1 MLISLEIR
9 NFLLIKQN
17 SVNFTKGFNAFT
29 GETGAGKSIIMDGLK
44 LALGGKNYSNL
55 SLNENKTTSI
65 KAVFE
70 IDKNIKEKIIE
81 LNLSIDDDYL
91 IVERQINHKQKSKI
105 FINGQMQPLN
115 IIKQLL
121 SDSIEFQENFEQQEL
136 FDSNYF
142 LKFIDKLGVIN
153 KDDLKKT
160 FLIFKNSKVEYQS
173 LIENSKN
180 IKEELETL
188 KSKKNKFD
196 ALRPKENEYSGL
208 IEKRNYAK
216 NFKKIS
222 DLSIE
227 LKNSIEF
234 LQKNNDLTSIDKNLI
249 KLSEFDKQYLDLSN
263 KFSSNYFEIIEII
276 NEIESKFENFEFNE
290 VDFDTIDE
298 RIHQYQQLS
307 KFFDTTPEELHHIEE
322 KIINEIDQ
330 LQNFDKQKDKLF
342 KIYQKSLKDYLDEAK
357 KVSSLRISHAD
368 KVSSEINMMLPNMN
382 IEQGEILFEFLKA
395 EEEMF
400 TQEGYDILKVSFRT
414 NKKSEFNSIKKVAS
428 GGELSRLLLIIK
440 SISAKFD
447 KNLTLIFD
455 EVDSGLSGKIADNVS
470 KKIYELSK
478 SNQIIAITHSA
489 QVASKADSHWKIEKK
504 IKNDDMQ
511 SYISLLDEQSR
522 ILEIAS
528 LISGSN
534 VTDET
539 KIVAQNLINHK
550 NES

>member
-17 SVNFTKGFNAFT
+17 SVSFTKGFNAFT

-55 SLNENKTTSI
+55 NLNENKTTSI

-105 FINGQMQPLN
+105 FINGQIQPLN

-136 FDSNYF
+136 FDSKYF

-160 FLIFKNSKVEYQS
+160 FLIFKNSKIQYQS

-307 KFFDTTPEELHHIEE
+307 KFFDTTPEKLHHIEE

-342 KIYQKSLKDYLDEAK
+342 KIYQKSLKDYLD
-357 KVSSLRISHAD
+357 
-368 KVSSEINMMLPNMN
+368 
-382 IEQGEILFEFLKA
+382 
-395 EEEMF
+395 
-400 TQEGYDILKVSFRT
+400 
-414 NKKSEFNSIKKVAS
+414 
-428 GGELSRLLLIIK
+428 
-440 SISAKFD
+440 
-447 KNLTLIFD
+447 
-455 EVDSGLSGKIADNVS
+455 
-470 KKIYELSK
+470 
-478 SNQIIAITHSA
+478 
-489 QVASKADSHWKIEKK
+489 
-504 IKNDDMQ
+504 
-511 SYISLLDEQSR
+511 
-522 ILEIAS
+522 
-528 LISGSN
+528 
-534 VTDET
+534 
-539 KIVAQNLINHK
+539 
-550 NES
+550 

>member
-55 SLNENKTTSI
+55 NLNENKTTSI

-136 FDSNYF
+136 FDSKYF

-153 KDDLKKT
+153 KDDLKKS

-342 KIYQKSLKDYLDEAK
+342 KLYQKGLKDYLDEAK

-534 VTDET
+534 VTEET

>member
-55 SLNENKTTSI
+55 NLNENKTTSI

-136 FDSNYF
+136 FDSKYF

-160 FLIFKNSKVEYQS
+160 FLIFKNSKFEYQS

>member
-55 SLNENKTTSI
+55 NLNENKTTSI

-136 FDSNYF
+136 FDSKYF

-160 FLIFKNSKVEYQS
+160 FLIFKNSKVNYQS

-196 ALRPKENEYSGL
+196 ALRPKENEYSSL

-307 KFFDTTPEELHHIEE
+307 KFFDTAPEELHHIEE

-400 TQEGYDILKVSFRT
+400 TQECYDILKVSFRT

>member
-55 SLNENKTTSI
+55 NLNENKTTSI

-160 FLIFKNSKVEYQS
+160 FLIFKSSKVEYQS

>member
-55 SLNENKTTSI
+55 NLNENKTTSI

-136 FDSNYF
+136 FDSKYF
-142 LKFIDKLGVIN
+142 LKFIDKLRDIN
-153 KDDLKKT
+153 KKDLKKT

-196 ALRPKENEYSGL
+196 ALRPKENEYSHL
-208 IEKRNYAK
+208 IEKRDYAK

-307 KFFDTTPEELHHIEE
+307 KFFDTPPEELHHIEE

>member
-55 SLNENKTTSI
+55 NLNENKTTSI

-136 FDSNYF
+136 FDSKYF

-153 KDDLKKT
+153 KEDLKKT
-160 FLIFKNSKVEYQS
+160 FLIFKNSKVNYQS

-307 KFFDTTPEELHHIEE
+307 KFFDTVPEELHRIEE

-357 KVSSLRISHAD
+357 KVSSLRISHAN
-368 KVSSEINMMLPNMN
+368 KVSSEINLMLPNMN
-382 IEQGEILFEFLKA
+382 IEQGEILFEFLKT

-400 TQEGYDILKVSFRT
+400 TQDGYDILKVSFRT

-511 SYISLLDEQSR
+511 SYISLLDKQSR

>member
-55 SLNENKTTSI
+55 NLNENKITSI

-70 IDKNIKEKIIE
+70 IDKNIKERIIK

-91 IVERQINHKQKSKI
+91 IIERQINHKQKSKI

-115 IIKQLL
+115 TIKQLL

-136 FDSNYF
+136 FDSKYF
-142 LKFIDKLGVIN
+142 LKFIDKLGAIT
-153 KDDLKKT
+153 KDNLKKT
-160 FLIFKNSKVEYQS
+160 FLIFKNSKTKYQS

-180 IKEELETL
+180 INEKLEIL

-196 ALRPKENEYSGL
+196 VLKPKENEYSGL
-208 IEKRNYAK
+208 LEKRNYAK
-216 NFKKIS
+216 NFKKVN

-263 KFSSNYFEIIEII
+263 KFSSNYLEIIEII

-298 RIHQYQQLS
+298 RIYQYQQLS
-307 KFFDTTPEELHHIEE
+307 KFFDTSPEELHHMEE

-330 LQNFDKQKDKLF
+330 LQNFDKQKNKLF
-342 KIYQKSLKDYLDEAK
+342 EIYQKNLADYLKEAE
-357 KVSSLRISHAD
+357 KVSFIRNSQAD
-368 KVSSEINMMLPNMN
+368 KVSCEINMMLPSMN
-382 IEQGEILFEFLKA
+382 IEQGEILFEFLKT

-400 TQEGYDILKVSFRT
+400 TQDGYDILKVSFRT
-414 NKKSEFNSIKKVAS
+414 NKKNEFNSIKKVAS

-489 QVASKADSHWKIEKK
+489 QVASKADRHWKIEKK

-511 SYISLLDEQSR
+511 SNISLLDDQSR

>member
-55 SLNENKTTSI
+55 NLNENKTTSI

-136 FDSNYF
+136 FDSKYF

-160 FLIFKNSKVEYQS
+160 FLIFKSSKVEYQS

-196 ALRPKENEYSGL
+196 ALKPKENEYSGL

-307 KFFDTTPEELHHIEE
+307 KFFDTAPEELHHIEE
-322 KIINEIDQ
+322 KIINKIDQ

>member
-55 SLNENKTTSI
+55 NLNENKTTSI

-136 FDSNYF
+136 FDSKYF

-153 KDDLKKT
+153 KDDLKKS

-307 KFFDTTPEELHHIEE
+307 KFFDTTPEDLHHIEE

-357 KVSSLRISHAD
+357 KVSSLRISHAN

>member
-55 SLNENKTTSI
+55 NLNENKTTSI

-136 FDSNYF
+136 FDSKYF

-153 KDDLKKT
+153 KDDLKRS
-160 FLIFKNSKVEYQS
+160 FLIFKNSKFEYQS

-290 VDFDTIDE
+290 VDFDNIDE

-357 KVSSLRISHAD
+357 KVSSLRISHAN

>member
-55 SLNENKTTSI
+55 NLNENKTTSI

-105 FINGQMQPLN
+105 FINGQMQSLN

-136 FDSNYF
+136 FDSKYF

-160 FLIFKNSKVEYQS
+160 FLIFKNSKVNYQS

>member
-55 SLNENKTTSI
+55 NLNENKTTSI

-81 LNLSIDDDYL
+81 LDLSIDDDYL

-136 FDSNYF
+136 FDSKYF

-188 KSKKNKFD
+188 ESKKNKFD
-196 ALRPKENEYSGL
+196 ALRPNENEYSDL

-227 LKNSIEF
+227 LKNSIGF

-249 KLSEFDKQYLDLSN
+249 KLSEFDKQYLDLSS

-276 NEIESKFENFEFNE
+276 NEIESKFENFEFND
-290 VDFDTIDE
+290 VDFNTIDE

-342 KIYQKSLKDYLDEAK
+342 KIYQKSLKDYLEEAK

-455 EVDSGLSGKIADNVS
+455 EVDSGLSGQIADNVS

>member
-55 SLNENKTTSI
+55 NLNENKTTSI

-136 FDSNYF
+136 FDSKYF

-173 LIENSKN
+173 LIDNSKN
-180 IKEELETL
+180 IKEKLETL

>member
-1 MLISLEIR
+1 MLVSLEIR

-17 SVNFTKGFNAFT
+17 TINFTKGFNAFT

-44 LALGGKNYSNL
+44 LALGGKNYNNL
-55 SLNENKTTSI
+55 ILNENEITSV
-65 KAVFE
+65 KAIFE
-70 IDKNIKEKIIE
+70 IDKKIKEKIIKF
-81 LNLSIDDDYL
+81 NLSIDDDYL

-121 SDSIEFQENFEQQEL
+121 SDSIEFQENYEQQEL
-136 FDSNYF
+136 FDSKYF
-142 LKFIDKLGVIN
+142 LKFIDKLGFVD
-153 KDDLKKT
+153 KDDLKKS
-160 FLIFKNSKVEYQS
+160 FLSFKDSKANYQE
-173 LIENSKN
+173 LIEDSKN
-180 IKEELETL
+180 IKEKLELL

-196 ALRPKENEYSGL
+196 TLKPKENEYSGL
-208 IEKRNYAK
+208 LEKRNYSK

-222 DLSIE
+222 DLSLE
-227 LKNSIEF
+227 LKTSIEF
-234 LQKNNDLTSIDKNLI
+234 LQENNDLISIDKNLV
-249 KLSEFDKQYLDLSN
+249 KLSEFDKEYLKLSN

-276 NEIESKFENFEFNE
+276 NEIESKFENFQFNE
-290 VDFDTIDE
+290 IDFDNIDE
-298 RIHQYQQLS
+298 RIYQYQQLS

-330 LQNFDKQKDKLF
+330 LQNFDKQKNKLF
-342 KIYQKSLKDYLDEAK
+342 KIYQKNLEDYIEEAK
-357 KVSSLRISHAD
+357 IVSSIRISQAD
-368 KVSSEINMMLPNMN
+368 KVSSEINMMLPSMN

-511 SYISLLDEQSR
+511 SNISLLDDQSR

-528 LISGSN
+528 LISGLN

-539 KIVAQNLINHK
+539 IIVAQNLINHK

>member
-55 SLNENKTTSI
+55 NLNENKTTSI

-105 FINGQMQPLN
+105 FINGQIQPLN

-136 FDSNYF
+136 FDSKYF

-307 KFFDTTPEELHHIEE
+307 KFFNTTPEELHHIEE

-342 KIYQKSLKDYLDEAK
+342 KLYQKGLKDYLDEAK

>member
-55 SLNENKTTSI
+55 NLNENKTTSI

-136 FDSNYF
+136 FDSKYF

-153 KDDLKKT
+153 KDDLKKS

-196 ALRPKENEYSGL
+196 TLRPKENEYSDL

-307 KFFDTTPEELHHIEE
+307 KFFDIAPEELHHIEE

-342 KIYQKSLKDYLDEAK
+342 KIYQKSLRDYLDEAK

-368 KVSSEINMMLPNMN
+368 KVSSEINLMLPNMN

-414 NKKSEFNSIKKVAS
+414 NKKSEFNTIKKVAS

>member
-55 SLNENKTTSI
+55 NLNENKTTSI

-136 FDSNYF
+136 FDSKYF

>member
-55 SLNENKTTSI
+55 NLNENKTTSI

-136 FDSNYF
+136 FDSKYF

-307 KFFDTTPEELHHIEE
+307 KFFDTAPEELHHIEE

>member
-55 SLNENKTTSI
+55 NLNENKTASI

-136 FDSNYF
+136 FDSKYF

-160 FLIFKNSKVEYQS
+160 FLIFKSSKVEYQS

-249 KLSEFDKQYLDLSN
+249 KLLEFDKQYLDLSN

-307 KFFDTTPEELHHIEE
+307 KFFDTAPEELHHIEE

-357 KVSSLRISHAD
+357 KVSSLRISHAN

>member
-1 MLISLEIR
+1 MLVSLEIR

-55 SLNENKTTSI
+55 NLNENKTTSI

-136 FDSNYF
+136 FDSKYF
-142 LKFIDKLGVIN
+142 IKFIDKLGVIN
-153 KDDLKKT
+153 KDNLKKT
-160 FLIFKNSKVEYQS
+160 FLIFKNSKFEYQS

-263 KFSSNYFEIIEII
+263 KFSSNYLEIIEII

-307 KFFDTTPEELHHIEE
+307 KFFDTAPEELHHIEE

-534 VTDET
+534 VTDES

>member
-55 SLNENKTTSI
+55 NLNENKTTSI

-136 FDSNYF
+136 FDSKYF

-263 KFSSNYFEIIEII
+263 KFSSNYLEIIEII

-307 KFFDTTPEELHHIEE
+307 KFFDTAPEELHHIEE

-342 KIYQKSLKDYLDEAK
+342 KIYQKNLKDYLDEAK

-539 KIVAQNLINHK
+539 KIVAENLINHK

>member
-1 MLISLEIR
+1 MLLSLEIR

-55 SLNENKTTSI
+55 NLNENKTTSI

-105 FINGQMQPLN
+105 FINGQIQPLN

-136 FDSNYF
+136 FDSKYF

-196 ALRPKENEYSGL
+196 TLRPKENEYSDL
-208 IEKRNYAK
+208 IEKRNYTK

-276 NEIESKFENFEFNE
+276 NEIESKFENFQFNE
-290 VDFDTIDE
+290 IDFDNIDE
-298 RIHQYQQLS
+298 RIYQYQQLS
-307 KFFDTTPEELHHIEE
+307 KFFNTAPEELHHIEE

>member
-9 NFLLIKQN
+9 NFLLIKKN

-55 SLNENKTTSI
+55 NLNENKITSI

-136 FDSNYF
+136 FDSKYF

-153 KDDLKKT
+153 KEDLKKT
-160 FLIFKNSKVEYQS
+160 FLIFKNSKIEYQS
-173 LIENSKN
+173 LIDNSKN

-196 ALRPKENEYSGL
+196 TLRPKENEYSGL

-298 RIHQYQQLS
+298 RINQYQQLS
-307 KFFDTTPEELHHIEE
+307 KFFNTAPEELHHIEE

-330 LQNFDKQKDKLF
+330 LQNFDKQKYKLF

>member
-1 MLISLEIR
+1 
-9 NFLLIKQN
+9 
-17 SVNFTKGFNAFT
+17 
-29 GETGAGKSIIMDGLK
+29 
-44 LALGGKNYSNL
+44 
-55 SLNENKTTSI
+55 
-65 KAVFE
+65 
-70 IDKNIKEKIIE
+70 
-81 LNLSIDDDYL
+81 
-91 IVERQINHKQKSKI
+91 
-105 FINGQMQPLN
+105 
-115 IIKQLL
+115 
-121 SDSIEFQENFEQQEL
+121 
-136 FDSNYF
+136 
-142 LKFIDKLGVIN
+142 
-153 KDDLKKT
+153 
-160 FLIFKNSKVEYQS
+160 
-173 LIENSKN
+173 
-180 IKEELETL
+180 
-188 KSKKNKFD
+188 
-196 ALRPKENEYSGL
+196 
-208 IEKRNYAK
+208 
-216 NFKKIS
+216 
-222 DLSIE
+222 
-227 LKNSIEF
+227 
-234 LQKNNDLTSIDKNLI
+234 
-249 KLSEFDKQYLDLSN
+249 
-263 KFSSNYFEIIEII
+263 
-276 NEIESKFENFEFNE
+276 
-290 VDFDTIDE
+290 FDTA
-298 RIHQYQQLS
+298 
-307 KFFDTTPEELHHIEE
+307 PEELHHIEE

-330 LQNFDKQKDKLF
+330 LQNFDKQKYKLF

-357 KVSSLRISHAD
+357 KVSSLRISHAN

-539 KIVAQNLINHK
+539 KIVAENLINHK

>member
-44 LALGGKNYSNL
+44 LALGGKNYTNL
-55 SLNENKTTSI
+55 NLNENKTTSI

-70 IDKNIKEKIIE
+70 IDENIKEKIIE

-91 IVERQINHKQKSKI
+91 IIERQINHKQKSKI

-136 FDSNYF
+136 FDSKYF

-160 FLIFKNSKVEYQS
+160 FLMFKTSKVEYQS

-188 KSKKNKFD
+188 ESKKNKFD
-196 ALRPKENEYSGL
+196 ALRPKENEYSDL

-227 LKNSIEF
+227 LKNSIGF

-249 KLSEFDKQYLDLSN
+249 KLSEFDKQYLDLSS

-342 KIYQKSLKDYLDEAK
+342 KIYQKSLKDYLEEAK

>member
-55 SLNENKTTSI
+55 NLNENKTTSI

-136 FDSNYF
+136 FDSKYF

-153 KDDLKKT
+153 KDDLKKS

-307 KFFDTTPEELHHIEE
+307 KFFDTAPEELHHIEE

-511 SYISLLDEQSR
+511 SNISLLDDQSR

>member
-55 SLNENKTTSI
+55 NLNENKTTSI

-105 FINGQMQPLN
+105 FINGQIQPLN

-136 FDSNYF
+136 FDSKYF

-208 IEKRNYAK
+208 IEKRNYSK

-249 KLSEFDKQYLDLSN
+249 KLSEFDEQYLDLSN

-298 RIHQYQQLS
+298 KIHQYQQLS
-307 KFFDTTPEELHHIEE
+307 KFFNTTPEELHHIEE

-342 KIYQKSLKDYLDEAK
+342 KLYQKSLKNYLDEAK

-550 NES
+550 NDS

>member
-81 LNLSIDDDYL
+81 LDLSIDDDYL

-136 FDSNYF
+136 FDSKYF

-196 ALRPKENEYSGL
+196 TLRPKENEYSDL
-208 IEKRNYAK
+208 IEKRNYTK

-227 LKNSIEF
+227 LKNSIEV

-249 KLSEFDKQYLDLSN
+249 KLSEFDKQYQDLSN

-307 KFFDTTPEELHHIEE
+307 KFFDTAPEELHYIEE

>member
-55 SLNENKTTSI
+55 NLNENKTTSI

-136 FDSNYF
+136 FDSKYF

-307 KFFDTTPEELHHIEE
+307 KFFDTAPEELHHIEE

-539 KIVAQNLINHK
+539 KIVAENLINHK

>member
-55 SLNENKTTSI
+55 NLNENKTTSI

-136 FDSNYF
+136 FDSKYF

-153 KDDLKKT
+153 KDDLKKS
-160 FLIFKNSKVEYQS
+160 FLIFKNSKDEYQS

-290 VDFDTIDE
+290 VDFNTNDE

-307 KFFDTTPEELHHIEE
+307 KFFDTVPEELHHIEE

-342 KIYQKSLKDYLDEAK
+342 KIYQKSLKDYLD
-357 KVSSLRISHAD
+357 
-368 KVSSEINMMLPNMN
+368 
-382 IEQGEILFEFLKA
+382 
-395 EEEMF
+395 
-400 TQEGYDILKVSFRT
+400 
-414 NKKSEFNSIKKVAS
+414 
-428 GGELSRLLLIIK
+428 
-440 SISAKFD
+440 
-447 KNLTLIFD
+447 
-455 EVDSGLSGKIADNVS
+455 
-470 KKIYELSK
+470 
-478 SNQIIAITHSA
+478 
-489 QVASKADSHWKIEKK
+489 
-504 IKNDDMQ
+504 
-511 SYISLLDEQSR
+511 
-522 ILEIAS
+522 
-528 LISGSN
+528 
-534 VTDET
+534 
-539 KIVAQNLINHK
+539 
-550 NES
+550 